1 MNSLFILRMCKMAD
15 EADIAS
21 AYIDRAIA
29 HELQKMQQ
37 NTQVKIGAKFCKD
50 CGETIP
56 SARRQL
62 GFQLCIECAEETE
75 RRKALF
81 ADN

>member
-1 MNSLFILRMCKMAD
+1 MAD

-21 AYIDRAIA
+21 AYIEAIES
-29 HELQKMQQ
+29 ELYKRQR
-37 NTQVKIGAKFCKD
+37 NAEVQVKEGARFCKSCD
-50 CGETIP
+50 ETMP

-81 ADN
+81 GNKFNIEGYV